1 LWWPGFTGNYCLVD
15 FALGLNRA
23 MEENTQQHVSIN
35 AEFLIILGVMLASLG
50 FIAAAAPLAA
60 GLAVEPVVGLMLLC
74 RGSMQFYYG
83 IKVRHWGHRFGS
95 YMGLGSIL
103 MSFISV
109 ACGVVLL
116 INPVAGLSFL
126 TLLVAAY
133 LVVTGGFD
141 IAHAIELRPVHG
153 WFFVLLN
160 GLLGIALGLL
170 ILQDLPISGRWAV
183 GIFVGL
189 NLLLSGLSL
198 FGLGF
203 VGREYRIRQAGP
215 ATE

>member
-1 LWWPGFTGNYCLVD
+1 
-15 FALGLNRA
+15 
-23 MEENTQQHVSIN
+23 MEESTQQHVSIN
-35 AEFLIILGVMLASLG
+35 AEFLIILGLMLAFLG
-50 FIAAAAPLAA
+50 VIAAAAPLAA
-60 GLAVEPVVGLMLLC
+60 GLAVELVVGVMVLS

-116 INPVAGLSFL
+116 LNPVAGLSFL
-126 TLLVAAY
+126 TLLIAAY

-141 IAHAIELRPVHG
+141 MLHAIELRPAQG
-153 WFFVLLN
+153 WPLILMN
-160 GLLGIALGLL
+160 GLLGVALGAM
-170 ILQDLPISGRWAV
+170 IWQQWPISGRWAIGIIV
-183 GIFVGL
+183 GASLF
-189 NLLLSGLSL
+189 LSGLSL

-203 VGREYRIRQAGP
+203 AARAHRIRQAHLSS
-215 ATE
+215 

>member
-1 LWWPGFTGNYCLVD
+1 
-15 FALGLNRA
+15 
-23 MEENTQQHVSIN
+23 
-35 AEFLIILGVMLASLG
+35 
-50 FIAAAAPLAA
+50 
-60 GLAVEPVVGLMLLC
+60 
-74 RGSMQFYYG
+74 
-83 IKVRHWGHRFGS
+83 
-95 YMGLGSIL
+95 MGLGSIL